1 MNAPVDVVGRIAA
14 VLRALAAA
22 EPDGLTT
29 SELARS
35 VALARPTAHRLLSS
49 LLEHGLSER
58 GESDG
63 RWVLGPEAYLLGTSA
78 STRYDVTEV
87 AQPVVRRLAQETG
100 ESAFFS
106 VRRGDETVCLL
117 REDGAFPLR
126 SHVLDVG
133 TRFPL
138 GVVSAG
144 MVILAHLSARE
155 IDDCLARTDLAEQHG
170 AQHAPD
176 QVRKHIARTRRT
188 GYSVNP
194 GLVVNG
200 SWGMAAAVFDGQDRP
215 QWALSLTGVEHRFT
229 ASRRPD
235 LGARLLREAHALTM
249 TLRQRGPR
257 AAR

>member
-1 MNAPVDVVGRIAA
+1 VNAPPDVVGRVAA
-14 VLRALAAA
+14 VLRALGGA

-35 VALARPTAHRLLSS
+35 VGLARPTAHRVLTS
-49 LLEHGLSER
+49 LLEQGLAER
-58 GESDG
+58 LVTDG
-63 RWVLGPEAYLLGTSA
+63 RWVLGPEAYLLGVSA
-78 STRYDVTEV
+78 ATRYDVTQV
-87 AQPVVRRLAQETG
+87 AMPVVRRLAQGTG

-106 VRRGDETVCLL
+106 VRRGDETVCLV

-144 MVILAHLSARE
+144 MVILAHLSTRE
-155 IDDCLARTDLAEQHG
+155 IDEYLARTDLVAEHG
-170 AQHAPD
+170 LQHAPD
-176 QVRKHIARTRRT
+176 QIRKHITATRRT

-194 GLVVNG
+194 GLVVHG
-200 SWGMAAAVFDGQDRP
+200 SWGMAAAVFDERDRP

-235 LGARLLREAHALTM
+235 LGARLLHEAHTLAN
-249 TLRQRGPR
+249 TLRNRRPHAGR
-257 AAR
+257 